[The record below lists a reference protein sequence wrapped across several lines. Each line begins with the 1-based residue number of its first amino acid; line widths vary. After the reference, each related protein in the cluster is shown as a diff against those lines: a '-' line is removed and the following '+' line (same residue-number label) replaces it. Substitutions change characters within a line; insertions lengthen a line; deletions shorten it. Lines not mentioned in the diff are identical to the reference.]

1 MQLTSVATIFHEER
15 FEAAVQGVCH
25 QRPAD
30 WELSPAAGGIPDGRA
45 QIVRDLAT
53 APYLALLDGEVM
65 WEANKPANRH
75 LDSPRVTLALGRR
88 PVANS
93 HPEG

>member
-1 MQLTSVATIFHEER
+1 MQPIVASIFHEER
-15 FEAAVQGVCH
+15 FLEAAVQGVCD
-25 QRPAD
+25 QRLAD
-30 WELSPAAGGIPDGRA
+30 WELLPAAGGIPDARA

-53 APYLALLDGEVM
+53 TPYLALLDSEVM